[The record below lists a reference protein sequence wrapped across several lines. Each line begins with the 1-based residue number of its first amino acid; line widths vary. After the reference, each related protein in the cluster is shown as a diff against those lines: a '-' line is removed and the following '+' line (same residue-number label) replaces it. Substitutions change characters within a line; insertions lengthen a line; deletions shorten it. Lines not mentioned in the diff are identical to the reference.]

1 MAAFLCLTWAFLWV
15 PLCPSLP
22 FQKDPVILDG
32 GPACERPYLQMRSH
46 SEALGVKTSAYEFGG
61 GHSATLN
68 SLPPTLYWGWGGE
81 GRRDGLCTGDKDSTV
96 EALMCWA
103 SQTRAVWAP
112 VILLLCWGDVI
123 EPRASISLFSQSH
136 SSPSTAGAVGT
147 MDVPLGWGLGHH
159 EGRVSQGFLSMLVP

>member
-103 SQTRAVWAP
+103 SRTRAVWAP
-112 VILLLCWGDVI
+112 VILLLCWGECYRTQSQHFPFQS
-123 EPRASISLFSQSH
+123 EPLVSLH
-136 SSPSTAGAVGT
+136 SGGRWHYGCPSWLGPGSP
-147 MDVPLGWGLGHH
+147 
-159 EGRVSQGFLSMLVP
+159 